1 MLKQL
6 PNTILTLALTI
17 GLFFGGRAMLA
28 ISATAFAT
36 PANTMQEE
44 EEHRSGHGKMTHT
57 EHRVRDR
64 KPSPGGT
71 PSGVTRLALQA
82 AGCSHKPSHFAPTR
96 QSIIAAA
103 LSGQL
108 RC

>member
-1 MLKQL
+1 MLRPL
-6 PNTILTLALTI
+6 PNIILTLALSI

-44 EEHRSGHGKMTHT
+44 EEHRSGHGKMAHS
-57 EHRVRDR
+57 EHRARDR
-64 KPSPGGT
+64 KPSPGSA
-71 PSGVTRLALQA
+71 PSGVTRLAVKA
-82 AGCSHKPSHFAPTR
+82 AGRGHKPSHFGPTR